1 LLAVVEGGSR
11 DFVWGEGFFVE
22 LNLQVGK
29 GSLLLWVVLVVA
41 VVKNHWGRVLL
52 FLTGWLRLL
61 LLLIDLVEIRMIIF
75 RRLGVNGL
83 FKESGN

>member
-1 LLAVVEGGSR
+1 
-11 DFVWGEGFFVE
+11 
-22 LNLQVGK
+22 
-29 GSLLLWVVLVVA
+29 
-41 VVKNHWGRVLL
+41 VLL

-83 FKESGN
+83 LEEPGN